1 MDTNKPV
8 VGIDLSKR
16 TLEAVRVTG
25 ERIERFSGKT
35 DDQGLRTLEKWLKKG
50 ETVVMEAGSQAF
62 RIARRLAK
70 NIGCDMIVLNPGDVA
85 VIYDSLKKT
94 DKEDALKLARLAQR
108 HPREELPTVEIPTE
122 KQEVIRRLSTEQ
134 AHWSEM
140 ISMSKNRLHSVFVEA
155 GIVHLT
161 RSHLSR
167 RENRQEAFESL
178 PEVYQA
184 EASRLMRDIDH
195 MEGLVE
201 ELEEQIRGALKENL
215 DYTSLVM
222 SMPGV
227 GPILA
232 LALLGYLGDGKRFS
246 SAKQVGFFVGL
257 VPKVQ
262 ISGTM
267 VHYGHIVHTGCKPI
281 RRVIIQAAWALTR
294 SNEGG
299 DLRAFYQ
306 RLYPIKGKKKA
317 IVAVARKMTEILYLM
332 VRNGESYRHSD
343 PANLKKKLKN
353 YGLHSAAA

>member
-25 ERIERFSGKT
+25 EKVERFSTHT
-35 DDQGLRTLEKWLKKG
+35 DEQGLRSLEKWLKAE
-50 ETVVMEAGSQAF
+50 ETVVLEAGSQAF

-70 NIGCDMIVLNPGDVA
+70 NVGSAMIVLNPGDVA
-85 VIYDSLKKT
+85 IIYESLKKT

-122 KQEVIRRLSTEQ
+122 KQEATRRLSTEQ

-140 ISMSKNRLHSVFVEA
+140 ISMTKNRLHSVFVEA
-155 GIVHLT
+155 GIVHIT
-161 RSHLSR
+161 RTHLSQQK
-167 RENRQEAFESL
+167 NRLAAFELL
-178 PEVYQA
+178 PEVHRA
-184 EASRLMRDIDH
+184 EASRLMREIDH
-195 MEGLVE
+195 IE
-201 ELEEQIRGALKENL
+201 EVSAELDEQIRDTLKDNI
-215 DYTSLVM
+215 DYATLVM

-232 LALLGYLGDGKRFS
+232 LALLGYLGDGQRFS

-262 ISGTM
+262 ISGQM

-306 RLYPIKGKKKA
+306 RLYPTKGKKKA
-317 IVAVARKMTEILYLM
+317 IVAVARKMAEILYLM
-332 VRNGESYRHSD
+332 VRNGEFYRNVD
-343 PANLKKKLKN
+343 PAKLGKKLKY
-353 YGLHSAAA
+353 YGLQSAAA

>member
-1 MDTNKPV
+1 
-8 VGIDLSKR
+8 
-16 TLEAVRVTG
+16 
-25 ERIERFSGKT
+25 
-35 DDQGLRTLEKWLKKG
+35 
-50 ETVVMEAGSQAF
+50 MEAGSQAF

-70 NIGCDMIVLNPGDVA
+70 NVGSETIVLNPGEVA
-85 VIYDSLKKT
+85 IIYESLKKT

-122 KQEVIRRLSTEQ
+122 KQEAIRRLSTEQ

-161 RSHLSR
+161 RSHLSQQK
-167 RENRQEAFESL
+167 NRLEAFELL
-178 PEVYQA
+178 PEVYRA

-195 MEGLVE
+195 MEGLSA
-201 ELEEQIRGALKENL
+201 ELDEQIRDTLKENM
-215 DYTSLVM
+215 DYTTLVM

-262 ISGTM
+262 ISGKM

-294 SNEGG
+294 SDEGG

-306 RLYPIKGKKKA
+306 RLHPIKGKKKA
-317 IVAVARKMTEILYLM
+317 IVAVARKMAEILYCM
-332 VRNGESYRHSD
+332 VRNGEFYRHAD
-343 PANLKKKLKN
+343 PTKLDKKLK
-353 YGLHSAAA
+353 YYRLHGAAA